1 MNQNSII
8 DYKLIGSRIKNK
20 RLEQKLTQEQVSQ
33 AANITS
39 YYLSKIENGKT
50 SSTLETLAILAKV
63 LNTDISYIVSGSS
76 KLDLTYVDQRLTDIT
91 KSATEA
97 QLQLIIKISKAILE
111 E

>member
-50 SSTLETLAILAKV
+50 S
-63 LNTDISYIVSGSS
+63 
-76 KLDLTYVDQRLTDIT
+76 
-91 KSATEA
+91 
-97 QLQLIIKISKAILE
+97 
-111 E
+111 